1 MVPSNVQR
9 IYDEHISVLSAVERL
24 RLVELITR
32 GMALPETEATGGA
45 VDSGDVPSIE
55 VTPSATESRFAAG
68 WQSVDRRG
76 DFTEWRDR
84 AL

>member
-32 GMALPETEATGGA
+32 GMALPDETSGA
-45 VDSGDVPSIE
+45 AEGE
-55 VTPSATESRFAAG
+55 VASVEVAPSATDARVAAG

>member
-32 GMALPETEATGGA
+32 GMALPEVEATSTVVA
-45 VDSGDVPSIE
+45 EVPS
-55 VTPSATESRFAAG
+55 VDVAASATESRMAAG

>member
-9 IYDEHISVLSAVERL
+9 IYDEHISELSAVERL

-32 GMALPETEATGGA
+32 GMAQPDPALLVDAPVVEVAQSAPETRA
-45 VDSGDVPSIE
+45 
-55 VTPSATESRFAAG
+55 AAG
-68 WQSVDRRG
+68 WQSIDRRG
-76 DFTEWRDR
+76 DLTEWRDR

>member
-32 GMALPETEATGGA
+32 GMALPETSGAATTA
-45 VDSGDVPSIE
+45 DVPSVE
-55 VTPSATESRFAAG
+55 VAPSATDVRFAAG

-76 DFTEWRDR
+76 DLTEWRDR

>member
-9 IYDEHISVLSAVERL
+9 IYDEHIAGLSAVERL

-32 GMALPETEATGGA
+32 GMAQPEA
-45 VDSGDVPSIE
+45 GDVPVVVDVPAVGVAVSSDE
-55 VTPSATESRFAAG
+55 VRVATG
-68 WQSVDRRG
+68 WQSIDRRG
-76 DFTEWRDR
+76 DLTEWRDR

>member
-9 IYDEHISVLSAVERL
+9 IYDEHISALSAVERL

-32 GMALPETEATGGA
+32 GMALPESAGAEVEA
-45 VDSGDVPSIE
+45 PSVE
-55 VTPSATESRFAAG
+55 VAPSAADARVAAG

>member
-32 GMALPETEATGGA
+32 GMALPETEATGA

>member
-9 IYDEHISVLSAVERL
+9 IYDEHISALSAVERL

-32 GMALPETEATGGA
+32 GMALPEVSGVEAEL
-45 VDSGDVPSIE
+45 PSVE
-55 VTPSATESRFAAG
+55 VAPSATDVRFAAG

-76 DFTEWRDR
+76 DLTEWRDR

>member
-32 GMALPETEATGGA
+32 GMAVPEVSGAEAEA
-45 VDSGDVPSIE
+45 PSVE
-55 VTPSATESRFAAG
+55 VAPSATDARVAAG

>member
-9 IYDEHISVLSAVERL
+9 IYDEHISGLSAVERL

-32 GMALPETEATGGA
+32 GMAQPDLGVVVHAA
-45 VDSGDVPSIE
+45 SVE
-55 VTPSATESRFAAG
+55 VAQSAADTRVAAG
-68 WQSVDRRG
+68 WQSTDRRG
-76 DFTEWRDR
+76 DLTEWRDR

>member
-32 GMALPETEATGGA
+32 GMALPETDATTGVVA
-45 VDSGDVPSIE
+45 SGEVPSVE
-55 VTPSATESRFAAG
+55 VTPGVAESRMAAG

>member
-9 IYDEHISVLSAVERL
+9 IYDEHISGLSAGERL

-32 GMALPETEATGGA
+32 GMAGPA
-45 VDSGDVPSIE
+45 VSDVPM
-55 VTPSATESRFAAG
+55 VVDVPAVGVAASAAEARVATG
-68 WQSVDRRG
+68 WQSLDRRG
-76 DFTEWRDR
+76 DLSEWRDR

>member
-9 IYDEHISVLSAVERL
+9 IYEEHISVLSAVERL

-32 GMALPETEATGGA
+32 GMALPEAT
-45 VDSGDVPSIE
+45 SGVAGEVPSIE
-55 VTPSATESRFAAG
+55 VTPSAAEARVAAG
-68 WQSVDRRG
+68 WQQVDRRG
-76 DFTEWRDR
+76 DLTEWRDR